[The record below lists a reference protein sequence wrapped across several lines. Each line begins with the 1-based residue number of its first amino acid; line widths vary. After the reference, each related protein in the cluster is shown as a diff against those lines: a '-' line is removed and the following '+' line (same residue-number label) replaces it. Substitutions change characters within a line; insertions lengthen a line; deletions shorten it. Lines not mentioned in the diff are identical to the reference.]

1 MALLLANHHMLAA
14 HSPVDEM
21 VAQAYLMMGNVK
33 KANEVMQISMSICT
47 LDFSLYDLHGD
58 SYFDVIDDWL
68 KEFKLGSKT
77 IRNEETVKAS
87 MVQGIVENPA
97 FAALAKLPR
106 YKSNVGTLKFKLGMN
121 ENEKHL

>member
-1 MALLLANHHMLAA
+1 
-14 HSPVDEM
+14 
-21 VAQAYLMMGNVK
+21 
-33 KANEVMQISMSICT
+33 
-47 LDFSLYDLHGD
+47 
-58 SYFDVIDDWL
+58 
-68 KEFKLGSKT
+68 
-77 IRNEETVKAS
+77 